1 MFESGIWKVSDFAA
15 LVLLQSV
22 NSLFSN
28 TGLVLQAN
36 HSYSAR
42 VSLTWLFQSFKHSN
56 LFINEVAREVCH
68 NCRELPTYVAE
79 IAIIRGRC
87 ARTIFIHESAL
98 NQKKRTTERSE
109 RVSFF
114 DTPQRVTKNHSC
126 ALSMIWCFYFIHT
139 EIYTFKYKAN
149 DCENTSFVQSETR
162 TIGFHKVNLSVYGVK
177 SFSILSDIN
186 LTFSSFFFNSF
197 GVRKR
202 RHQSRLF
209 FRERWR
215 ESTILHTFCSYLRW
229 KWGKGHLVV

>member
-22 NSLFSN
+22 NSPFSN

-42 VSLTWLFQSFKHSN
+42 VSLPWLFQSFKHSN

-68 NCRELPTYVAE
+68 NCRELSTYVAE

-98 NQKKRTTERSE
+98 NKKKKNDWAQRTGE
-109 RVSFF
+109 FF

-139 EIYTFKYKAN
+139 EIYTFKYEAN

-186 LTFSSFFFNSF
+186 LTFSSFFLNSF

-202 RHQSRLF
+202 KHQSRLF

>member
-68 NCRELPTYVAE
+68 NFRELSTYVAK
-79 IAIIRGRC
+79 IAIIRGKC

-98 NQKKRTTERSE
+98 NRKKRTTERSE
-109 RVSFF
+109 RVSFLIHRNEWLKIIRVHF
-114 DTPQRVTKNHSC
+114 PWYYVFILYTQRFTLLSTKRTTVK
-126 ALSMIWCFYFIHT
+126 IH
-139 EIYTFKYKAN
+139 
-149 DCENTSFVQSETR
+149 R
-162 TIGFHKVNLSVYGVK
+162 
-177 SFSILSDIN
+177 
-186 LTFSSFFFNSF
+186 SSNQ
-197 GVRKR
+197 
-202 RHQSRLF
+202 RHEQ
-209 FRERWR
+209 
-215 ESTILHTFCSYLRW
+215 
-229 KWGKGHLVV
+229 

>member
-1 MFESGIWKVSDFAA
+1 MCLLMRLHGKSVTSVYPWKVRTNDFYSRI
-15 LVLLQSV
+15 SV
-22 NSLFSN
+22 ESKKKNDWAQR
-28 TGLVLQAN
+28 TG
-36 HSYSAR
+36 
-42 VSLTWLFQSFKHSN
+42 
-56 LFINEVAREVCH
+56 E
-68 NCRELPTYVAE
+68 
-79 IAIIRGRC
+79 
-87 ARTIFIHESAL
+87 
-98 NQKKRTTERSE
+98 
-109 RVSFF
+109 FF

-126 ALSMIWCFYFIHT
+126 ALSMILCFYFIHT
-139 EIYTFKYKAN
+139 EIYTFKYEAN

-177 SFSILSDIN
+177 SFSILSDFN

>member
-68 NCRELPTYVAE
+68 NCRELSTYVAE

-109 RVSFF
+109 RVSFLIHRNEWLKIIRVHF
-114 DTPQRVTKNHSC
+114 PWYDVFILYTQRFTLLSTKRTTVK
-126 ALSMIWCFYFIHT
+126 IHRSS
-139 EIYTFKYKAN
+139 N
-149 DCENTSFVQSETR
+149 QSHE
-162 TIGFHKVNLSVYGVK
+162 
-177 SFSILSDIN
+177 
-186 LTFSSFFFNSF
+186 
-197 GVRKR
+197 
-202 RHQSRLF
+202 Q
-209 FRERWR
+209 
-215 ESTILHTFCSYLRW
+215 
-229 KWGKGHLVV
+229 